1 MPVLSMFYG
10 IIIRM
15 QSEKGGKHH
24 VPHIH
29 VICGDDESVFS
40 LDGEK
45 LEGTIQNSKMK
56 LVAAWIE
63 IHKEELK
70 SDWKLLEEG
79 EQPFKIEPLK
89 QEQFMLR
96 PTVTKAIP
104 RDDYNLLLEF
114 NNGEKKSFDV
124 KPYIKGSWFGMLKD
138 TVYFSRIK
146 TNGFSI
152 EWPDGQDICPD
163 DLYFNSVAID

>member
-1 MPVLSMFYG
+1 MPVLSMFYD

-15 QSEKGGKHH
+15 QSERGGKHH

-56 LVAAWIE
+56 LVVAWIE

-70 SDWKLLEEG
+70 ADWKLLEEG
-79 EQPFKIEPLK
+79 EPFFKIEPL
-89 QEQFMLR
+89 R
-96 PTVTKAIP
+96 
-104 RDDYNLLLEF
+104 
-114 NNGEKKSFDV
+114 
-124 KPYIKGSWFGMLKD
+124 
-138 TVYFSRIK
+138 
-146 TNGFSI
+146 
-152 EWPDGQDICPD
+152 
-163 DLYFNSVAID
+163 

>member
-10 IIIRM
+10 IIIWM

-40 LDGEK
+40 LEGEK

-70 SDWKLLEEG
+70 ADWKLLEEG
-79 EQPFKIEPLK
+79 EQFFKIEPLK
-89 QEQFMLR
+89 
-96 PTVTKAIP
+96 
-104 RDDYNLLLEF
+104 
-114 NNGEKKSFDV
+114 
-124 KPYIKGSWFGMLKD
+124 
-138 TVYFSRIK
+138 
-146 TNGFSI
+146 
-152 EWPDGQDICPD
+152 
-163 DLYFNSVAID
+163 

>member
-45 LEGTIQNSKMK
+45 FEGTIQNSKMK

-70 SDWKLLEEG
+70 ANWKLLEEG

-89 QEQFMLR
+89 
-96 PTVTKAIP
+96 
-104 RDDYNLLLEF
+104 
-114 NNGEKKSFDV
+114 
-124 KPYIKGSWFGMLKD
+124 
-138 TVYFSRIK
+138 
-146 TNGFSI
+146 
-152 EWPDGQDICPD
+152 
-163 DLYFNSVAID
+163 

>member
-15 QSEKGGKHH
+15 QSERGGKHH

-56 LVAAWIE
+56 LVVAWIE

-70 SDWKLLEEG
+70 ADWKLLEED
-79 EQPFKIEPLK
+79 EQFFKIEPLK
-89 QEQFMLR
+89 
-96 PTVTKAIP
+96 
-104 RDDYNLLLEF
+104 
-114 NNGEKKSFDV
+114 
-124 KPYIKGSWFGMLKD
+124 
-138 TVYFSRIK
+138 
-146 TNGFSI
+146 
-152 EWPDGQDICPD
+152 
-163 DLYFNSVAID
+163 

>member
-56 LVAAWIE
+56 IVVAWIE

-70 SDWKLLEEG
+70 ANWKLLEEG
-79 EQPFKIEPLK
+79 EGFFKIEPLK
-89 QEQFMLR
+89 
-96 PTVTKAIP
+96 
-104 RDDYNLLLEF
+104 
-114 NNGEKKSFDV
+114 
-124 KPYIKGSWFGMLKD
+124 
-138 TVYFSRIK
+138 
-146 TNGFSI
+146 
-152 EWPDGQDICPD
+152 
-163 DLYFNSVAID
+163 

>member
-45 LEGTIQNSKMK
+45 LEGVIQNSKMK
-56 LVAAWIE
+56 LVTAWIE
-63 IHKEELK
+63 IHKDELIA
-70 SDWKLLEEG
+70 DWKLLEEG
-79 EQPFKIEPLK
+79 EQFFRIEPLK
-89 QEQFMLR
+89 
-96 PTVTKAIP
+96 
-104 RDDYNLLLEF
+104 
-114 NNGEKKSFDV
+114 
-124 KPYIKGSWFGMLKD
+124 
-138 TVYFSRIK
+138 
-146 TNGFSI
+146 
-152 EWPDGQDICPD
+152 
-163 DLYFNSVAID
+163 

>member
-63 IHKEELK
+63 IHKEELR

-79 EQPFKIEPLK
+79 EQPFKIEPL
-89 QEQFMLR
+89 R
-96 PTVTKAIP
+96 
-104 RDDYNLLLEF
+104 
-114 NNGEKKSFDV
+114 
-124 KPYIKGSWFGMLKD
+124 
-138 TVYFSRIK
+138 
-146 TNGFSI
+146 
-152 EWPDGQDICPD
+152 
-163 DLYFNSVAID
+163 

>member
-1 MPVLSMFYG
+1 
-10 IIIRM
+10 
-15 QSEKGGKHH
+15 
-24 VPHIH
+24 
-29 VICGDDESVFS
+29 
-40 LDGEK
+40 
-45 LEGTIQNSKMK
+45 
-56 LVAAWIE
+56 
-63 IHKEELK
+63 
-70 SDWKLLEEG
+70 
-79 EQPFKIEPLK
+79 
-89 QEQFMLR
+89 MLR

-152 EWPDGQDICPD
+152 EWSDGQDICPD
-163 DLYFNSVAID
+163 ALYFNSVAID

>member
-1 MPVLSMFYG
+1 MFYG

-15 QSEKGGKHH
+15 QSERGGKHH

-56 LVAAWIE
+56 LVVAWIE

-70 SDWKLLEEG
+70 ADWKLLEEG
-79 EQPFKIEPLK
+79 EPFFKIEPL
-89 QEQFMLR
+89 R
-96 PTVTKAIP
+96 
-104 RDDYNLLLEF
+104 
-114 NNGEKKSFDV
+114 
-124 KPYIKGSWFGMLKD
+124 
-138 TVYFSRIK
+138 
-146 TNGFSI
+146 
-152 EWPDGQDICPD
+152 
-163 DLYFNSVAID
+163 